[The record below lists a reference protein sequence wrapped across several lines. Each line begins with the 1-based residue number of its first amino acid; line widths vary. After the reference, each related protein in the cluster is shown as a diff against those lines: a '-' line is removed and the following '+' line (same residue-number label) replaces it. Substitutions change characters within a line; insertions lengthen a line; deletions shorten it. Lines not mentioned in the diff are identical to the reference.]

1 MLISF
6 NALNYALYKDKNRQT
21 SPELYSDDEK
31 KKNRPYLVAAAIIL
45 LIIEIVFLYFALQ
58 MAMSY
63 AKNTTELVIHL
74 LLATFLTIPYVF
86 VNATFNTD
94 VYKSFSRNK

>member
-1 MLISF
+1 MLYIKTRIDK
-6 NALNYALYKDKNRQT
+6 LLQNYILMMKR
-21 SPELYSDDEK
+21 

>member
-1 MLISF
+1 MLLSF
-6 NALNYALYKDKNRQT
+6 NALNYALYKDKNRIT
-21 SPELYSDDEK
+21 PPELYDENDK
-31 KKNRPYLVAAAIIL
+31 KSRPYLIAAAIIL
-45 LIIEIVFLYFALQ
+45 LVIELIFLYFAVQ
-58 MAMSY
+58 MALSY

-94 VYKSFSRNK
+94 IYKSFKK